1 MQVGVTERLVLRTI
15 RPDDAG
21 FYLEL
26 LNDPGF
32 INNIS
37 DKGIRT
43 VEAARAAILSGPVA
57 AHEKLGIGV
66 YVVERKPDGVP
77 LGIGCLIKRDSLPG
91 IDLGYA
97 FLEAHCGQ
105 GYAYETAC
113 AVMRHAQAD
122 LGLTSL
128 LAITSPDNHS
138 SNKLLKKLGF
148 SLQEVV
154 VLAGEECDTNLYSYQ
169 FAPA

>member
-1 MQVGVTERLVLRTI
+1 MQIRSTERLLLRTI
-15 RPDDAG
+15 APDDAE

-26 LNDPGF
+26 VNDPGF
-32 INNIS
+32 ISNIS

-57 AHEKLGIGV
+57 AHEKHGIGV
-66 YVVERKPDGVP
+66 YVVERKQDGVL

-97 FLEAHCGQ
+97 FLERHCGQ

-113 AVMRHAQAD
+113 AVMQHAHAD
-122 LGLTSL
+122 LGLAGL
-128 LAITSPDNHS
+128 LAITSPDNRG

-154 VLAGEECDTNLYSYQ
+154 VLAGEEDDTNLYSYQ
-169 FAPA
+169 FPTP